1 MAVRKTQD
9 QYVQELAQE
18 SKRIHYMA
26 YALIVLLIAVI
37 VVSVLKQ
44 FMLTSIHPSGGR
56 HPVSDFRRT
65 IAAARLS

>member
-9 QYVQELAQE
+9 QYVQELVQE
-18 SKRIHYMA
+18 NKCIHYMA

-44 FMLTSIHPSGGR
+44 FMLTSILLVVAILYQIFVVR
-56 HPVSDFRRT
+56 K
-65 IAAARLS
+65 